1 MRDREYKEGQG
12 QKFSRLHLSILHI
25 SLEAPPFREI

>member
-1 MRDREYKEGQG
+1 MRDRECKEGQG

-25 SLEAPPFREI
+25 EAPSFRET